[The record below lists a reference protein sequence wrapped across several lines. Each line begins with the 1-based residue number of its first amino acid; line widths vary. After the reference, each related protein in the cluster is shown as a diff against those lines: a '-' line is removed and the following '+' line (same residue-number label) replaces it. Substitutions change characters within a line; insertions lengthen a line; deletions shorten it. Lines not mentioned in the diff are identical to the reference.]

1 MNRGIEH
8 GDLEDTEPE
17 GLAELCVL
25 PISALRYGPAGFPA
39 RKSPDQWIDD
49 APSRLKMAP

>member
-25 PISALRYGPAGFPA
+25 PISALRHGPAGFSGSQKPG
-39 RKSPDQWIDD
+39 PVD
-49 APSRLKMAP
+49 